1 MKDQCTL
8 TTNPY
13 PLNTA
18 ISSTSP
24 KELKSSRRSFS
35 LTLSGRLPTYNLVDI
50 VGVSFEFF
58 EMGKTIRNAPPLELA
73 DKLCNSTKISSRA
86 RARSYNIQTISGN
99 YLNARK

>member
-35 LTLSGRLPTYNLVDI
+35 LTLSGRLPTYSLVDI

-58 EMGKTIRNAPPLELA
+58 EMGKMIRNAPPNLLGT
-73 DKLCNSTKISSRA
+73 C
-86 RARSYNIQTISGN
+86 
-99 YLNARK
+99 